1 MRSLL
6 ADMLVEWEEL
16 EGKIDELNGWLTR
29 KVKTCAASGRRP
41 EIPGI
46 GAQTATALVKSGQ
59 RFGAQGQAA

>member
-16 EGKIDELNGWLTR
+16 EGKIDELNGWL
-29 KVKTCAASGRRP
+29 P

-46 GAQTATALVKSGQ
+46 GAQTATALVNSGQ